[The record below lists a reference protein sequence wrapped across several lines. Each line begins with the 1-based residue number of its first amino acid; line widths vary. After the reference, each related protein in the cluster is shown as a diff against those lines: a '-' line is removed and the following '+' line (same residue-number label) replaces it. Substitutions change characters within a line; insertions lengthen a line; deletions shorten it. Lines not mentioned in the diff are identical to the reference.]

1 MCGCVGM
8 GEMWEGRERYSV
20 RRGEG
25 RGGGGREGGRRTIR
39 GQCIFNDPLAHVI
52 HVFVV
57 DLIGPGG
64 QWGRRSEG
72 GVGG

>member
-1 MCGCVGM
+1 M
-8 GEMWEGRERYSV
+8 GVWGWERCGREREIQCKEGGV
-20 RRGEG
+20 RGEEEEE
-25 RGGGGREGGRRTIR
+25 GGGRTIR

-72 GVGG
+72 RVGG